1 MEVVEELG
9 AEELVDEV
17 AEVEDDSDVAVDWVV
32 VLDADAWVVLGPLV
46 ELGVPLPHPAVT
58 SVTAA
63 STAATTKAVAARPL
77 RERLLGDGCLGD
89 SLVGARP
96 LGEQCGLVPILSPSL
111 HPRFW
116 LLASLPCSRN
126 HRPAG

>member
-46 ELGVPLPHPAVT
+46 ELGVPLPHPAAT
-58 SVTAA
+58 SSTTA

-77 RERLLGDGCLGD
+77 RERLLGEGYLGD
-89 SLVGARP
+89 RLVGGRP
-96 LGEQCGLVPILSPSL
+96 PGDRLVSGRPPGAQCGLVPILSPSL
-111 HPRFW
+111 HPRF
-116 LLASLPCSRN
+116 
-126 HRPAG
+126 